1 MAQMETG
8 LAAGKIARR
17 FARWIVG
24 ALGVIVL
31 GPVIWAAGGAAFVSL
46 AYSDEWGRGESAK
59 LLFDETGIAR
69 SQPPIKTFYRI
80 DTAAN
85 FWAPECGYDIDKI
98 IPIRTPQRKVLHKFW
113 LIQAWSLGNEWK
125 DAYAA
130 RLGNNHW
137 QFTLEFLRRC
147 MANSALAPLCARQ
160 AEIFVSN
167 ARIAVGQTDFVP
179 YSEKIGLR
187 RELMCNWLDGI
198 ATRKGVPLGTRSPS
212 PID

>member
-69 SQPPIKTFYRI
+69 SQPPIRMYNRV
-80 DTAAN
+80 DTGAD
-85 FWAPECGYDIDKI
+85 FWAPGCGYDTVEL
-98 IPIRTPQRKVLHKFW
+98 IPAKTPQR
-113 LIQAWSLGNEWK
+113 LILYALGYMQHWSLGDEWN

-130 RLGNNHW
+130 RLGNDHW